1 MLYEAVYHE
10 ADSNYC
16 FPISGNEITLRL
28 RVSNKDKFKKVKVI
42 YGNKYDYYIKQNE
55 IEMSLKYQTKLYD
68 FYEVTIKL
76 WDVRFVYIF
85 SLEEEDKTYYYCEDG
100 VMLKYDFN
108 FAYFNCFQFPYINEV
123 DVPKRIDWLKNR
135 VFYEVFIDRFNLGNK
150 DKDLSYINLK
160 VDEIPKPTSFFG
172 GDLKGITNK
181 LNYFKELG
189 INALYLTPIFK
200 SISNHK
206 YDISDYYNVDKQFGS
221 KEDLK
226 ELITKAHELDIKII
240 LDAVFNHCS
249 DQIMQFQDVLKN
261 GKRSKYFNWFIIH
274 GDKVDQEK
282 VNYEIFSICNYLP
295 KFNTSNEEVKKYLI
309 EIGKYY
315 VKEFNIDGWRLDVA
329 DELSH
334 DFWHDFRKE
343 VKKIN
348 PNCLLVAENWHN
360 SYPFL
365 RGDQFDSIMNY
376 SFTKAV
382 LDYLALNNLD
392 AKETAYQLNAIL
404 LRNNDIANDMMLN
417 LLDTHDTDRFYT
429 SCNKDIDLLICALSL
444 QFMFKGNP
452 GIYYGIEIPLEGG
465 YDPDNRRPMNFNKI
479 SYDSSLY
486 KILKDLIKLRTTND
500 VLGYGDIFITSN
512 DDLLIIDRSKNSR
525 HLKLIIN
532 HSGRNK
538 KISNTNIILCHNF
551 SNNIL
556 KDKGF
561 IIMEDEK

>member
-1 MLYEAVYHE
+1 MIKEAIFHE
-10 ADSNYC
+10 EDSNYA
-16 FPISGNEITLRL
+16 FPISKNEITLRL
-28 RVSNKDKFKKVKVI
+28 RVAKKDEFAKVQVV
-42 YGNKYDYYIKQNE
+42 YGNKYDYYIKQQVIDMN
-55 IEMSLKYQTKLYD
+55 LKYEDYMFKY
-68 FYEVTIKL
+68 YEVTIKL

-85 SLEEEDKTYYYCEDG
+85 TLNENGKTYYFCEDG
-100 VMLKYDFN
+100 VKDSYDYN
-108 FAYFNCFQFPYINEV
+108 LAYFNCFQFPYINEV
-123 DVPKRIDWLKNR
+123 DIPKRIDWLKNR

-150 DKDLSYINLK
+150 EKDLSYINLK
-160 VDEIPKPTSFFG
+160 VNEIPKPTSFYG

-181 LNYFKELG
+181 LNYLKELG

-206 YDISDYYNVDKQFGS
+206 YDISDYYDVDKQFGS

-226 ELITKAHELDIKII
+226 ELITKAHQLDIKII

-249 DQIMQFQDVLKN
+249 DQIEQFQDVLKN
-261 GKRSKYFNWFIIH
+261 GKDSKYYDWFIIH

-295 KFNTSNEEVKKYLI
+295 KFNTSNKELRKYLI

-315 VKEFNIDGWRLDVA
+315 VREFKIDGWRLDVA

-334 DFWHDFRKE
+334 CFWQEFRKAVKE
-343 VKKIN
+343 VD

-376 SFTKAV
+376 SFTKAA
-382 LDYLALNNLD
+382 LDYLALNNLN
-392 AKETAYQLNAIL
+392 AKEVAEQLNAIL

-429 SCNKDIDLLICALSL
+429 SCNKDLDLLICALAL
-444 QFMFKGNP
+444 QFCFKGNP

-465 YDPDNRRPMNFNKI
+465 YDPDNRRPMDFNKI
-479 SYDSSLY
+479 DYNGKLY
-486 KILKDLIKLRTTND
+486 NMLKALIKLRTTND
-500 VLGYGDIFITSN
+500 LLAYSEIYVTSEN
-512 DDLLIIDRSKNSR
+512 DMLLIVRKKNNKL
-525 HLKLIIN
+525 LKLYIN
-532 HSGRNK
+532 YSQKNK
-538 KISNTNIILCHNF
+538 KIKSKTVILCHNYE
-551 SNNIL
+551 NNIL
-556 KDKGF
+556 NDKGF
-561 IIMEDEK
+561 VIMEENA